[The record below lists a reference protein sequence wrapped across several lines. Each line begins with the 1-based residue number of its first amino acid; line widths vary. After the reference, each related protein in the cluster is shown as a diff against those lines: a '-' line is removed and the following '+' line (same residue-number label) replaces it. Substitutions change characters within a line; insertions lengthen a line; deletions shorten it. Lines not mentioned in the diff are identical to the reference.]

1 MKILIEQAGLG
12 DVERLSALFDQ
23 YRIFYGQKS
32 HVELAR
38 SFIEARITTQTSQL
52 FYAQNELGDALGF
65 TQLYPSFSSVSAQHQ
80 WILNDLYVQEE
91 FRFKGVARAL
101 LNKAKDFAMQD
112 GAKGL
117 ALSTAKDNIAA
128 QALYESLGYK
138 QDTAFFHYYL
148 SVQPSS

>member
-1 MKILIEQAGLG
+1 MKILIKKADINDL
-12 DVERLSALFDQ
+12 ERLSVLFDL

-32 HVELAR
+32 NVELAR
-38 SFIEARITTQTSQL
+38 SFIEKRITTQTSQL
-52 FYAQNELGDALGF
+52 FYAQNELGDSLGF

-101 LNKAKDFAMQD
+101 LNKAKDFAVQD

-117 ALSTAKDNIAA
+117 ALSTATDNIAA

-138 QDTAFFHYYL
+138 QDTEFFHYYL
-148 SVQPSS
+148 PTQSSG